1 MVHIENGWGISLIIK
16 VVQQFKDSLKE
27 KDVAS
32 VENKIQISTQK
43 DDTLSIGNTSSNR
56 KS

>member
-1 MVHIENGWGISLIIK
+1 MVHIEDGRGISSIIE

-32 VENKIQISTQK
+32 VENKIQISPQK